1 MKGQNNIWQQ
11 NAFILVP
18 GLEYVITIQIGKN
31 YWELEKTSFEFSK
44 NGAKIR
50 NSNSADSN
58 FTSKIEDQSRKM
70 ISSTLRLCDLL
81 KFFRI
86 SSRIP
91 RR

>member
-1 MKGQNNIWQQ
+1 MEGQNNIWQQ

-18 GLEYVITIQIGKN
+18 GLEYVITIQIGNN

-58 FTSKIEDQSRKM
+58 FTPKIEDLSR
-70 ISSTLRLCDLL
+70 TL
-81 KFFRI
+81 I
-86 SSRIP
+86 SSRKP
-91 RR
+91 LLLSCVTS